1 MATLQEVVNTAYLQA
16 LGRPADPDGLK
27 HYVAQLE
34 SGKRVDGRRIGIGD
48 ILADLNYAAATGVE
62 DKAANQA
69 ITARGGWDFAPPP
82 PPPAPSGGGG
92 GGGSSVTP
100 PNVVAPPSSNY
111 GYINDLY
118 KTYLGRD
125 AGAEELASYAEILGP
140 TIEPNEIRD
149 FILGGVTSGEIS
161 STRAADLLKTLPPP
175 AAATEPLTAQG
186 LYNQFLGGRPALEKD
201 LQFWNDYIAQYGPE
215 QAMAAFDAASKQERD
230 MDLAAR
236 AASLRDQE
244 LARDGTVMKDG
255 EKTVREGALT
265 AQGLYNEFLGGRS
278 ALPADIDYWNN
289 YIAVYGPDKAR
300 AAFQESAK
308 PEKEMPVEE
317 RVKSL
322 RDQNLTVPG
331 SLLSDFE
338 TQRKATP
345 AEVRSMYLSVLG
357 REPDPKGFSYYTSQP
372 VENLRQSFYQAS
384 LPEMEKR
391 VGAIDV
397 TTTIPTP
404 VIGQRS
410 EPTAQELYLGL
421 GRAPDPAGL
430 AFWESYSQPNREADF
445 ATGAAEK
452 GEQYDPTKPM
462 TIGLP
467 GQTTT
472 TSLSGMTPQQRDLSR
487 LVVSKMPQ
495 PVSETTTAPSVF
507 SPENVAAQ
515 LELERLKA
523 MNAPRTTDQ
532 GTPVAGFAQGGLV
545 NDDINRMLQNQRNAV
560 MRESQSRRMLTNL
573 GAPPVKKFSDGGPAG
588 SSSSGVRRLKMSG
601 YQAGGE
607 DMFPYDPRG
616 SKAQGRD

>member
-215 QAMAAFDAASKQERD
+215 QAMAAFDAAANQERD

-300 AAFQESAK
+300 AAFQESA
-308 PEKEMPVEE
+308 
-317 RVKSL
+317 
-322 RDQNLTVPG
+322 
-331 SLLSDFE
+331 
-338 TQRKATP
+338 A
-345 AEVRSMYLSVLG
+345 
-357 REPDPKGFSYYTSQP
+357 
-372 VENLRQSFYQAS
+372 
-384 LPEMEKR
+384 
-391 VGAIDV
+391 
-397 TTTIPTP
+397 
-404 VIGQRS
+404 
-410 EPTAQELYLGL
+410 
-421 GRAPDPAGL
+421 
-430 AFWESYSQPNREADF
+430 
-445 ATGAAEK
+445 
-452 GEQYDPTKPM
+452 
-462 TIGLP
+462 
-467 GQTTT
+467 
-472 TSLSGMTPQQRDLSR
+472 
-487 LVVSKMPQ
+487 
-495 PVSETTTAPSVF
+495 
-507 SPENVAAQ
+507 
-515 LELERLKA
+515 
-523 MNAPRTTDQ
+523 
-532 GTPVAGFAQGGLV
+532 
-545 NDDINRMLQNQRNAV
+545 
-560 MRESQSRRMLTNL
+560 
-573 GAPPVKKFSDGGPAG
+573 
-588 SSSSGVRRLKMSG
+588 
-601 YQAGGE
+601 
-607 DMFPYDPRG
+607 
-616 SKAQGRD
+616 

>member
-100 PNVVAPPSSNY
+100 PCCCPSKFRVC
-111 GYINDLY
+111 YINDLY
-118 KTYLGRD
+118 KTYLGRG
-125 AGAEELASYAEILGP
+125 ASAEELASYAEILGP

-201 LQFWNDYIAQYGPE
+201 LQFWNNYIAQYGPE
-215 QAMAAFDAASKQERD
+215 QAMAAFDAAAQQERD

-265 AQGLYNEFLGGRS
+265 AQGLYNEYLGGRS

-300 AAFQESAK
+300 AAFQESA
-308 PEKEMPVEE
+308 
-317 RVKSL
+317 
-322 RDQNLTVPG
+322 
-331 SLLSDFE
+331 
-338 TQRKATP
+338 
-345 AEVRSMYLSVLG
+345 
-357 REPDPKGFSYYTSQP
+357 
-372 VENLRQSFYQAS
+372 
-384 LPEMEKR
+384 
-391 VGAIDV
+391 
-397 TTTIPTP
+397 
-404 VIGQRS
+404 
-410 EPTAQELYLGL
+410 
-421 GRAPDPAGL
+421 
-430 AFWESYSQPNREADF
+430 
-445 ATGAAEK
+445 
-452 GEQYDPTKPM
+452 
-462 TIGLP
+462 
-467 GQTTT
+467 QT
-472 TSLSGMTPQQRDLSR
+472 
-487 LVVSKMPQ
+487 
-495 PVSETTTAPSVF
+495 
-507 SPENVAAQ
+507 
-515 LELERLKA
+515 
-523 MNAPRTTDQ
+523 
-532 GTPVAGFAQGGLV
+532 
-545 NDDINRMLQNQRNAV
+545 
-560 MRESQSRRMLTNL
+560 
-573 GAPPVKKFSDGGPAG
+573 
-588 SSSSGVRRLKMSG
+588 
-601 YQAGGE
+601 
-607 DMFPYDPRG
+607 
-616 SKAQGRD
+616 